1 MMNKF
6 QVLEEY
12 LNKRMRMSH
21 VYQPVMIMRLL
32 ENNGKAKANEI
43 AVDLVQNDLSQLEYY
58 IERVNQMVG
67 KVLRNNQIVIKE
79 NTDYQLIGFD
89 ELSDIDRQKLID
101 ICIKKIEE
109 YKEKRGML
117 IWDHRRKN
125 RSPINGSI
133 RYQVLNR
140 ANNVCELCGISS
152 EIRALEVDHIVPKN
166 WKGSDDLSNYQ
177 ALCYKCNANKRDTD
191 DTDFRNRIYLFGNRA
206 ENCIFC
212 NADNKVIFDHELAY
226 VLEDQF
232 AVTKGH
238 HLIIPKRHFDNYFE
252 LKSAELLAINILL
265 GKITTKL
272 LKEDVSIEGF
282 NIGVNQGE
290 VAGQTVMHTHIHIIP
305 RRKGDTPNP
314 RGGVRNV
321 IPGKGDW

>member
-1 MMNKF
+1 
-6 QVLEEY
+6 
-12 LNKRMRMSH
+12 
-21 VYQPVMIMRLL
+21 MRLL

-321 IPGKGDW
+321 IPGKGDY